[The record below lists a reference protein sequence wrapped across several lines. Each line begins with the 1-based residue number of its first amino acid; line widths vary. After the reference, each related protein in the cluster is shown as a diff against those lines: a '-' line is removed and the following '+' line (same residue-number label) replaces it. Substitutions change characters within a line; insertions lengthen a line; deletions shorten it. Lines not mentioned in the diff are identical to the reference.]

1 MRSYNVFFVWV
12 EIYVIWNYILCI
24 CEARVSLSQ
33 RQQAILDKELL
44 LLTLTEPDSQTV
56 DNGQ

>member
-1 MRSYNVFFVWV
+1 MRSYIVVFVWV
-12 EIYVIWNYILCI
+12 EMYVIWNYILCI
-24 CEARVSLSQ
+24 CEARVSLSE
-33 RQQAILDKELL
+33 RQQAIPDNELL

>member
-1 MRSYNVFFVWV
+1 MVFVWV
-12 EIYVIWNYILCI
+12 EMYVIWNYILCI
-24 CEARVSLSQ
+24 CEARVSLSE
-33 RQQAILDKELL
+33 RQQAIPDNELL

>member
-1 MRSYNVFFVWV
+1 MRSYIVVFLWV
-12 EIYVIWNYILCI
+12 EIYVIWNYLLCI

-33 RQQAILDKELL
+33 RQQAILDNELL